1 MAKIGSYAEFWTYY
15 LRQHAKPGTRALH
28 FFGTALALA
37 ILAYALAT
45 QRWWFLLAALVSGYL
60 FAWIGHAAVERNRP
74 ATFSYP
80 VWSLVSDLRMFYL
93 WIAGRLGAEL
103 KRAGVA

>member
-15 LRQHAKPGTRALH
+15 LRQHAKPGNRALH

-103 KRAGVA
+103 KRAGVT